1 MANIFYR
8 GNLEQVF
15 IAHNARKLA
24 TALRKE
30 YNNDAIIPVV
40 ARIRLTH
47 WLQEGNFLWRPC
59 REEDTSYDNGV
70 EITAIYSDLWTEH
83 VLPVVTLRGD
93 NDLSTASL
101 ANILDDYGVRRFM
114 DLTSPME
121 LTFES
126 YIDEL
131 PTKVLP
137 NGTLLRHG
145 CKETGRVLRLLQPPD
160 TVLTQM
166 RYL

>member
-8 GNLEQVF
+8 GNLEQCF
-15 IAHNARKLA
+15 IAHNARRLA
-24 TALRKE
+24 TALQKE
-30 YNNDAIIPVV
+30 YNSDDIIPVV

-47 WLQEGNFLWRPC
+47 WLEEGNFQWRPC
-59 REEDTSYDNGV
+59 REEDTNYDNGT

-83 VLPVVTLRGD
+83 VLPVVTLRLD
-93 NDLSTASL
+93 NDLATASL
-101 ANILDDYGVRRFM
+101 ANVLDDYGVRRLI

-166 RYL
+166 R

>member
-15 IAHNARKLA
+15 IAHNAKRLQ

-30 YNNDAIIPVV
+30 HNNEAIIPVV
-40 ARIRLTH
+40 TRIRLTH
-47 WLQEGNFLWRPC
+47 WLTEGYFLWRPC
-59 REEDTSYDNGV
+59 REEDVSYDNGNEV
-70 EITAIYSDLWTEH
+70 TCVYSDLWTEH

-101 ANILDDYGVRRFM
+101 ANVVDDYGVRRVM

-126 YIDEL
+126 YVDEL
-131 PTKVLP
+131 PTKLLS
-137 NGTLLRHG
+137 NGTILRHG
-145 CKETGRVLRLLQPPD
+145 CKETGRVLRLLQSPD

>member
-8 GNLEQVF
+8 GVLEQVF
-15 IAHNARKLA
+15 IAHNARKLK

-30 YNNDAIIPVV
+30 HNCEAIIPVV

-47 WLQEGNFLWRPC
+47 WLPQGYFQWRPC
-59 REEDTSYDNGV
+59 REEDVSHDNGAEV
-70 EITAIYSDLWTEH
+70 TAIYSDLWTEH

-101 ANILDDYGVRRFM
+101 ANVLDDYGVRRLI

-131 PTKVLP
+131 PTKLLP
-137 NGTLLRHG
+137 NGTILRHG
-145 CKETGRVLRLLQPPD
+145 CKESGRVLRLLQAPD